1 MGQFVFG
8 LSILNKKVTK
18 HINVTISSL
27 KQIKIT
33 SGIDGHHYNKN
44 FLKKLYSIL
53 KACIEVFI
61 FFYDIDC
68 NR

>member
-1 MGQFVFG
+1 MGQFGFG

-33 SGIDGHHYNKN
+33 SGIDSHHYNKN
-44 FLKKLYSIL
+44 FKKKVVLNFKSLYRSL
-53 KACIEVFI
+53 YFLL
-61 FFYDIDC
+61 
-68 NR
+68 

>member
-1 MGQFVFG
+1 MDQFVFG
-8 LSILNKKVTK
+8 LSILNKKVIK

-44 FLKKLYSIL
+44 KNKSRTQF
-53 KACIEVFI
+53 
-61 FFYDIDC
+61 
-68 NR
+68 

>member
-44 FLKKLYSIL
+44 KKKSRTQ
-53 KACIEVFI
+53 F
-61 FFYDIDC
+61 
-68 NR
+68 